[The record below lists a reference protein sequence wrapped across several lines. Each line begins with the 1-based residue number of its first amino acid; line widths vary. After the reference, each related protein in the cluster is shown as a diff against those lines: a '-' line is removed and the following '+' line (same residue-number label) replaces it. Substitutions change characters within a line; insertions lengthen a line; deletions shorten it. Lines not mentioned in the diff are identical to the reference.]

1 VSFRQPFLE
10 IAVAQLPKGYYF
22 DAVVNLRPY
31 TSQGTLRLGLGS
43 ILLDRSY
50 DARLQLAILPVPKDP
65 DIRSTSALF
74 SLDTTLLVCLSFL
87 LHAACPFFLES
98 GADDLSEDTS
108 FLRAVASSE
117 IRNRQRL
124 RTPLFKECAGI
135 LP

>member
-1 VSFRQPFLE
+1 
-10 IAVAQLPKGYYF
+10 
-22 DAVVNLRPY
+22 
-31 TSQGTLRLGLGS
+31 
-43 ILLDRSY
+43 
-50 DARLQLAILPVPKDP
+50 
-65 DIRSTSALF
+65 
-74 SLDTTLLVCLSFL
+74 LLVSLSFL

-135 LP
+135 LPCLARRLTVMGEQQRNPAASFAVTNGSIADDEVEAAIATKHLNNRNEGGCALLAPMNLT